1 MPVLIIALLLERKGA
16 EMDKL
21 TTVKNKLETMPKFKK
36 ELLEAYESRRVVLIN
51 VARYKYRVAYID
63 CSYNIHE
70 LPPFII
76 DYLTER
82 KNKEELVI
90 DKSCDTEN
98 SIFYKLT
105 KVLGKLEHRNFFQ
118 TIK

>member
-1 MPVLIIALLLERKGA
+1 MVYIPIKNMFYKGA

-21 TTVKNKLETMPKFKK
+21 TMVQNKLDTMPKFKK
-36 ELLEAYESRRVVLIN
+36 ELLEAYEARRVVLIN

-63 CSYNIHE
+63 SSYNIHE

-90 DKSCDTEN
+90 DKSCDAEN

-105 KVLGKLEHRNFFQ
+105 KILGKLEHRNFFQ

>member
-1 MPVLIIALLLERKGA
+1 
-16 EMDKL
+16 MDKL
-21 TTVKNKLETMPKFKK
+21 IIVKNKLETMPKFKK
-36 ELLEAYESRRVVLIN
+36 ELLEAYETRRVVLIK
-51 VARYKYRVAYID
+51 VARYKNRVAYID
-63 CSYNIHE
+63 SSYNIHE

-82 KNKEELVI
+82 KNKEELVFN
-90 DKSCDTEN
+90 KSCDAEN

-105 KVLGKLEHRNFFQ
+105 KIFGKLEHRNFFQ

>member
-1 MPVLIIALLLERKGA
+1 MVALLLERRGRK
-16 EMDKL
+16 MDNKL
-21 TTVKNKLETMPKFKK
+21 TTVKNKLDARPKFKK
-36 ELLEAYESRRVVLIN
+36 ELLEAYENRRVVVIN
-51 VARYKYRVAYID
+51 VARCKYRVAYID
-63 CSYNIHE
+63 SSYNIYE

-82 KNKEELVI
+82 KNQEDLVI
-90 DKSCDTEN
+90 DKSCDAEN

-105 KVLGKLEHRNFFQ
+105 KILGKLEHRNFFQ

>member
-1 MPVLIIALLLERKGA
+1 
-16 EMDKL
+16 MDKL
-21 TTVKNKLETMPKFKK
+21 TIVKNKLDTMPKLKK
-36 ELLEAYESRRVVLIN
+36 ELLEAYQARRVVLIN
-51 VARYKYRVAYID
+51 VARHKYMAAYID
-63 CSYNIHE
+63 SSYNIHE

-82 KNKEELVI
+82 KNAEGLI
-90 DKSCDTEN
+90 LDKSCDAEN

-105 KVLGKLEHRNFFQ
+105 KILGKLEHRNFFQ

>member
-1 MPVLIIALLLERKGA
+1 
-16 EMDKL
+16 MDKL
-21 TTVKNKLETMPKFKK
+21 TIVKNKLDTMPKFKK

-63 CSYNIHE
+63 SLYNIHE

-82 KNKEELVI
+82 KNKEELI
-90 DKSCDTEN
+90 FDRSCDAEN

-105 KVLGKLEHRNFFQ
+105 KVLGKLEHRGFFQ